1 MAERR
6 KAPLR
11 VVQDGEPKA
20 RPKPMSLAAAVE
32 SGTYRDILVAQRA
45 EIAYSL
51 PDEKGPA
58 KAALHRQLFLIAKEI
73 EDLDA
78 RAAKEGAIDGDLP
91 EDEAWDGEA
100 I

>member
-6 KAPLR
+6 KPLR
-11 VVQDGEPKA
+11 VVQEDEVKP
-20 RPKPMSLAAAVE
+20 RPKTLAEAVE
-32 SGTYRDILVAQRA
+32 SGTYREILVAQRT
-45 EIAYSL
+45 EIARSI

-73 EDLDA
+73 KELDA
-78 RAAKEGAIDGDLP
+78 RVEEGAVDGDLP

>member
-6 KAPLR
+6 KPLR
-11 VVQDGEPKA
+11 VVQDGDEVETSPKTLMEA
-20 RPKPMSLAAAVE
+20 IK
-32 SGTYRDILVAQRA
+32 GGDYREILVAQRA
-45 EIAYSL
+45 EIALSI

-73 EDLDA
+73 KDLDA
-78 RAAKEGAIDGDLP
+78 RAAEGGSIDGELP

>member
-1 MAERR
+1 MAERC
-6 KAPLR
+6 KPLR
-11 VVQDGEPKA
+11 VVQENEVKP
-20 RPKPMSLAAAVE
+20 RPKSLTEAVE
-32 SGTYRDILVAQRA
+32 SGTYREILVAQRA
-45 EIAYSL
+45 EIARSI

-73 EDLDA
+73 KELDA
-78 RAAKEGAIDGDLP
+78 RVAEEGAIDGDLP

>member
-6 KAPLR
+6 KPLR
-11 VVQDGEPKA
+11 VVQENEVKP
-20 RPKPMSLAAAVE
+20 RPKTLAEAVK
-32 SGTYRDILVAQRA
+32 SGTYREILVAQRA
-45 EIAYSL
+45 EIAQSI

-58 KAALHRQLFLIAKEI
+58 KAALHRQLFLIASAI
-73 EDLDA
+73 EQMDA
-78 RAAKEGAIDGDLP
+78 RVAEEGAVDGDLP

>member
-1 MAERR
+1 MANRR

-11 VVQDGEPKA
+11 VVQEDEVQP
-20 RPKPMSLAAAVE
+20 RPKTLEEAVDG
-32 SGTYRDILVAQRA
+32 GTYREILIAQRA
-45 EIAYSL
+45 EIAKSI
-51 PDEKGPA
+51 PSEKGPA

-78 RAAKEGAIDGDLP
+78 RVREGGAEDGDLP
-91 EDEAWDGEA
+91 EDEAWDGTA